1 MISDFS
7 GIIFDYTFLFDN
19 PLLYV
24 DTNFDTRSY
33 DMDDVPQKAWQFET
47 IEKFGIKLEEKD
59 FSNIKEIIQNASDS
73 EQLKS
78 AREKSKQE
86 AWFNIG
92 HSAEHIV
99 DFLKSKVTVSNENK
113 EE

>member
-7 GIIFDYTFLFDN
+7 GIIFDYTFLFDK

-24 DTNFDTRSY
+24 DTNFDTRPY
-33 DMDDVPQKAWQFET
+33 DMDDVPDKAWQFET
-47 IEKFGIKLEEKD
+47 VEKFGIKLEEKD
-59 FSNIKEIIQNASDS
+59 FSNIKDIIQNASDS
-73 EQLKS
+73 KELKE
-78 AREKSKQE
+78 AREQAKKE

-99 DFLKSKVTVSNENK
+99 DFLKSKITIADKNVE
-113 EE
+113 